1 MLKKREQYK
10 RKLKQLKD
18 FLQDGIWKL
27 DISDLGKYRAKVVKY
42 IRIII
47 LTVKNFV
54 QMNLGQQAVALSF
67 YTVMAFVPF
76 IAVTFTISDYFNFGD
91 YLRELIYLHFSSKEI
106 INQVLLFANNIINS
120 ANEGIYGIISFMV
133 FLWFVVWLMFCV
145 DKSFNQV
152 WKIKKTRVLWR
163 RLLYYFITML
173 ASPFVIIIFLMVSLT
188 IADGIHTLGVAIPI
202 LEHINNFLVWG
213 AFALFM
219 IIILTVTYMAIPNT
233 KVRFGPSLGAAVI
246 AGLSFTAVQYL
257 YLETQVLVSRM
268 NAVYGVFAVVPLFMA
283 WLNIGW
289 LIVLVGAQLSYV
301 FQNVDNYPLE
311 ELS

>member
-1 MLKKREQYK
+1 MFKKGEQYK
-10 RKLKQLKD
+10 RKFNQLKD
-18 FLQDGIWKL
+18 FLQDDIWRI
-27 DISDLGKYRAKVVKY
+27 DISDLGRFRAKVVKY

-47 LTVKNFV
+47 LTVTNFIM
-54 QMNLGQQAVALSF
+54 MNLGQQAVALSF

-91 YLRELIYLHFSSKEI
+91 YLRELIYQHFSSTEV
-106 INQVLLFANNIINS
+106 INKVLLFANNIINS
-120 ANEGIYGIISFMV
+120 ANEGIYGIVSFMV
-133 FLWFVVWLMFCV
+133 FLWFVVWLMMCV
-145 DKSFNQV
+145 EKSFNHI

-163 RLLYYFITML
+163 RLLYYFITMI

-188 IADGIHTLGVAIPI
+188 ITDGIYTLGVEIPI
-202 LEHINNFLVWG
+202 FEHINSFLVWG

-219 IIILTVTYMAIPNT
+219 IIILTTTYVLIPTT
-233 KVRFGPSLGAAVI
+233 KVRFGPALGAAII
-246 AGLSFTAVQYL
+246 AGISFTLVQYL

-289 LIVLVGAQLSYV
+289 LIVLVGSQLSYV

>member
-1 MLKKREQYK
+1 MFKKGEQYK
-10 RKLKQLKD
+10 RKFNQLKD
-18 FLQDGIWKL
+18 FLQEDIWRI
-27 DISDLGKYRAKVVKY
+27 DISDLGRFRAKVVKY

-47 LTVKNFV
+47 LTVKNFIM
-54 QMNLGQQAVALSF
+54 MNLGQQAVALSF

-91 YLRELIYLHFSSKEI
+91 YLRELIYQHFSSTEV
-106 INQVLLFANNIINS
+106 INKVLLFANNIINS
-120 ANEGIYGIISFMV
+120 ANEGIYGIVSFMV
-133 FLWFVVWLMFCV
+133 FLWFVVWLMMCV
-145 DKSFNQV
+145 EKSFNHI

-163 RLLYYFITML
+163 RLLYYFITMI

-188 IADGIHTLGVAIPI
+188 ITDGIYTLGVEIPI
-202 LEHINNFLVWG
+202 FEHINSFLVWG

-219 IIILTVTYMAIPNT
+219 IIILTTTYVLIPTT
-233 KVRFGPSLGAAVI
+233 KVRFGPALGAAII
-246 AGLSFTAVQYL
+246 AGISFTLVQYL

-289 LIVLVGAQLSYV
+289 LIVLVGSQLSYV